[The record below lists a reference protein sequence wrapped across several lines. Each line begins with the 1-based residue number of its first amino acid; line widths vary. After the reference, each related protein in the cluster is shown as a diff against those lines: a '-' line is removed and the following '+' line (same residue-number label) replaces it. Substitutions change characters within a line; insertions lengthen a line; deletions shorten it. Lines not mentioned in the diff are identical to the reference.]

1 MMTDTPLDLS
11 AWLARYKATA
21 PARRAARHQATH
33 RPRPQRPPPPRPEP
47 PRFSGS
53 HVARLRAMGAAH
65 PTPRRGLGSFP
76 RGKGI
81 T

>member
-1 MMTDTPLDLS
+1 MNTTNLDLS
-11 AWLARYKATA
+11 TWLAIYKSTA
-21 PARRAARHQATH
+21 SQRRAARHQAAR
-33 RPRPQRPPPPRPEP
+33 RPRPPRPAPARPEP
-47 PRFSGS
+47 RFVGS